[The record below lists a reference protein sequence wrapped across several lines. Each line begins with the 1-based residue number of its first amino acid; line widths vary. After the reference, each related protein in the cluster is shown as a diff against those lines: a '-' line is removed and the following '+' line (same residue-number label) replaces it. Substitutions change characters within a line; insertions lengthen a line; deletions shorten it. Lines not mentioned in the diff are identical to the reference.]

1 MILILFFNSH
11 CDVILRL
18 DRYQPNDSIATLH
31 YASPADTELFSTKA
45 MFTSLT
51 NRRETSS
58 CVNTVLSIFLPTFL
72 LIGHKDQLS
81 MWRISEMNKFYC
93 IFNNMLQCDDSKLA
107 FSCLANTNKWELK
120 QRFLF
125 VPNNNYCVFLNF
137 RFSQS
142 KV

>member
-81 MWRISEMNKFYC
+81 MWRISEMNKFYASSIIC
-93 IFNNMLQCDDSKLA
+93 FNVTTLSLPSLVWQTQIRGN
-107 FSCLANTNKWELK
+107 
-120 QRFLF
+120 
-125 VPNNNYCVFLNF
+125 
-137 RFSQS
+137 
-142 KV
+142 